1 MTDFPFASGHHIAWY
16 TTLLLILSLFK
27 MLMFYSLWIVG
38 HPFLFLEISY
48 WASLAAQ
55 WWRVYLPM
63 QGTQVQPLLGEYP
76 TGQVATEPMQ
86 WRPRAYS
93 LSSPAR
99 EASAVRSLHTTT
111 RAQLLLTTTKVHMQ
125 QQIPSAAKDQ

>member
-16 TTLLLILSLFK
+16 TTLLLILPLFK

-55 WWRVYLPM
+55 W
-63 QGTQVQPLLGEYP
+63 
-76 TGQVATEPMQ
+76 
-86 WRPRAYS
+86 
-93 LSSPAR
+93 
-99 EASAVRSLHTTT
+99 
-111 RAQLLLTTTKVHMQ
+111 
-125 QQIPSAAKDQ
+125 